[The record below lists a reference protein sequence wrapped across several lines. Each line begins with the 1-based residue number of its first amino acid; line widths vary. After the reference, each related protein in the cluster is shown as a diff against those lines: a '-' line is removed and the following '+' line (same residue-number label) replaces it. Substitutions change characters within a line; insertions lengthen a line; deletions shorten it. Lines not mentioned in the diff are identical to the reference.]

1 MPLML
6 VVVVCCLVFGYY
18 CIDGFDSA
26 FVVTVDFLLLLLQG
40 QFCFFFFFS
49 FCLLCHVLYVPFL
62 NQYIWTSEIVVHLI
76 TKNIF
81 ILYSFL
87 H

>member
-40 QFCFFFFFS
+40 QFCFFFLFLLFVVPCFVCTFS
-49 FCLLCHVLYVPFL
+49 QSIYMD
-62 NQYIWTSEIVVHLI
+62 
-76 TKNIF
+76 K
-81 ILYSFL
+81 
-87 H
+87 